1 MFKQLKKRM
10 KKNTRS
16 QRIKRSIYLWK
27 DSLMHL
33 YLNRLVSNFPSHR
46 MRLFLLRRAG
56 AKIAQNAAVHSG
68 CEFWNPQGLII
79 EDGSSI
85 GFSCLLDARS
95 GLRIGKNVCL
105 ASQVMIWS
113 LHHNYN
119 SLHFE
124 VTGGHVDVGDYAWL
138 CARSII
144 LPGVEIGEGC
154 VVAAGAV
161 VSKNTEPYSVVGGI
175 PATKISQREKKEYD
189 YIPSG
194 YKLHI
199 V

>member
-1 MFKQLKKRM
+1 MVETLKNRI
-10 KKNTRS
+10 KKSARS
-16 QRIKRSIYLWK
+16 QRIKHSIILWK
-27 DSLMHL
+27 DSLRHL
-33 YLNRLVSNFPSHR
+33 YFNRLVSNFPSHR
-46 MRLFLLRRAG
+46 LRLFLLRRAG
-56 AKIAQNAAVHSG
+56 ATIAKNAAVHSG
-68 CEFWNPQGLII
+68 CEFWNPKGLII
-79 EDGSSI
+79 EEGSSI
-85 GFSCLLDARS
+85 GFSCLLDARR

-113 LHHNYN
+113 LHHDYN
-119 SLHFE
+119 NLHFG
-124 VTGGHVDVGDYAWL
+124 VAGGCVAIGDYAWL

-161 VSKNTEPYSVVGGI
+161 VTKNTEPYSVVGGI
-175 PATKISQREKKEYD
+175 PAAEISRREKKEYD
-189 YIPSG
+189 YVPSG